1 MVEQPPMQQKFK
13 LLAEQIWEPILF
25 KLLTIFVNLQKNV
38 HYVIEQ
44 LGLIFYI
51 DCLASYLFK
60 GIQ

>member
-1 MVEQPPMQQKFK
+1 MQQKFK